1 MFELIFQIIIGL
13 IALILS
19 LKIILAIICYSI
31 IRLIYYK
38 HIKIYDRLVEHLKC
52 FNINNL
58 HIYSTSILSLTTFNA
73 LVDRIITNEF
83 QRSKLKA
90 LFELYIN
97 SLNTINEAKKVC
109 ISKIFRKV
117 MTNMFAKDDYIVS
130 IVLMTLTVKPSL
142 FKLYKLYKEEKFI
155 ESVYYNVINDKSF
168 SDGLG
173 IYYIES
179 MYNYQIIQS
188 ELNTILAKLDKTIY
202 AIFPQPP
209 LFTTGSINELAIKFL
224 NENNIDLVLFI
235 DTYVGNKGTIVI
247 TTEKI
252 NYINDSLY
260 DLLVKRNIMSYT
272 ILVNIKNTTYELTKN
287 DTDKIY
293 LIHDKISS
301 LIKST
306 NAENVLLI
314 VLGNPYGLNVS
325 NDIEKT

>member
-1 MFELIFQIIIGL
+1 VFEPVFPIIISL
-13 IALILS
+13 IALVLS
-19 LKIILAIICYSI
+19 LKIILATICYSI
-31 IRLIYYK
+31 IKLIYYK
-38 HIKIYDRLVEHLKC
+38 HTKIYDKLVEHLKC

-58 HIYSTSILSLTTFNA
+58 HIYSTSILSLTTFNV

-83 QRSKLKA
+83 QRSKSKA

-97 SLNTINEAKKVC
+97 SLDTVNESKKVC
-109 ISKIFRKV
+109 VSKIFRKV
-117 MTNMFAKDDYIVS
+117 MTTMFEKNDYIVS
-130 IVLMTLTVKPSL
+130 LVLMTLSKPSL
-142 FKLYKLYKEEKFI
+142 VKLYKLYKEEKFI
-155 ESVYYNVINDKSF
+155 ESVYYNVINDKPF

-188 ELNTILAKLDKTIY
+188 ESNTILVKLDKTIY
-202 AIFPQPP
+202 AIFPKPP
-209 LFTTGSINELAIKFL
+209 LFTTGNINELAIKFL
-224 NENNIDLVLFI
+224 NENNIDLVIFI
-235 DTYVGNKGTIVI
+235 DTYTGNKGTILI

-260 DLLVKRNIMSYT
+260 DLLVKHNIMSYN

-293 LIHDKISS
+293 LIHDKINS

-306 NAENVLLI
+306 NSENVLLVI
-314 VLGNPYGLNVS
+314 LGNPYGLNVS
-325 NDIEKT
+325 NGIEKV